1 VEVETVANR
10 EPWDEDLKQQTK
22 ALYLAD
28 GAALASSVTGVP
40 VRTVRQWAKVGNWR
54 QQTPATGQPADQRLH
69 LVTPVPGV
77 AAAPSKSQVPAGYG
91 LARRVLLRRLGDTA
105 SLALD
110 LVAQELAAGH
120 TSKARD
126 CAIICGIA
134 LDKAELL
141 AKAGGQDVGGAMPTV
156 AEATS
161 RLRELAADL
170 TSRSRAGG

>member
-1 VEVETVANR
+1 
-10 EPWDEDLKQQTK
+10 
-22 ALYLAD
+22 
-28 GAALASSVTGVP
+28 
-40 VRTVRQWAKVGNWR
+40 
-54 QQTPATGQPADQRLH
+54 
-69 LVTPVPGV
+69 
-77 AAAPSKSQVPAGYG
+77 VPAGYG

-105 SLALD
+105 GLALD

-134 LDKAELL
+134 LDKAEML
-141 AKAGGQDVGGAMPTV
+141 AKVGGQDVGGAMPTV